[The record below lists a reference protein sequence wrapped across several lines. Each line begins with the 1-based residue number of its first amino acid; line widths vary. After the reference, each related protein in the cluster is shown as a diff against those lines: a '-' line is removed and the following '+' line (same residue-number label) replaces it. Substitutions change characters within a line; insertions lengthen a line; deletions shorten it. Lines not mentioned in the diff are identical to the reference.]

1 MTKWLSVKELSE
13 ETSIPTSTIRRYIDK
28 FQYFFIQKEDHRPK
42 QYEAA
47 AATVLLK
54 IKQLYDEGCQAE
66 EINEAL
72 QKEFSLTTSEDQ
84 AAVSIEEAEDKED
97 TEDTENTA
105 EAADQPEADD
115 QQPTSPEQPVQPSPQ
130 QEPDTKQILQEKDKQ
145 LIQSLRKSLREQQAI
160 SELVEASKESSV
172 VGKKRSILK
181 RLFQRKKN

>member
-28 FQYFFIQKEDHRPK
+28 FEDFFIQKEDHRPK

-84 AAVSIEEAEDKED
+84 AAVSLDE
-97 TEDTENTA
+97 EDTENTA

-115 QQPTSPEQPVQPSPQ
+115 QQPTPPEQPVQPPPQ

-181 RLFQRKKN
+181 RLFQRKKD

>member
-84 AAVSIEEAEDKED
+84 AAVSLEEAEDK
-97 TEDTENTA
+97 EDTENTA

-115 QQPTSPEQPVQPSPQ
+115 QQPTPPEQPVQSSSQ

-181 RLFQRKKN
+181 RLFQRKKD

>member
-84 AAVSIEEAEDKED
+84 AAVSLEEAEDKEN
-97 TEDTENTA
+97 TENTA
-105 EAADQPEADD
+105 EAADQ
-115 QQPTSPEQPVQPSPQ
+115 QPTPPEQPVQPSPQ

>member
-66 EINEAL
+66 EISEAL

-84 AAVSIEEAEDKED
+84 AAVSLEEAEGKED
-97 TEDTENTA
+97 TA

-115 QQPTSPEQPVQPSPQ
+115 QQPTASELPVQPSPQ

-181 RLFQRKKN
+181 RLFKRKKD

>member
-28 FQYFFIQKEDHRPK
+28 FQYFFIQKENHRPK

-84 AAVSIEEAEDKED
+84 AAVSLEEAEDKEN
-97 TEDTENTA
+97 TENTA
-105 EAADQPEADD
+105 EAADQ
-115 QQPTSPEQPVQPSPQ
+115 QPTPPEQPVQPSPQ

>member
-84 AAVSIEEAEDKED
+84 AAVSLEEAEDKED
-97 TEDTENTA
+97 TENTENTA
-105 EAADQPEADD
+105 EAADQ
-115 QQPTSPEQPVQPSPQ
+115 QPTPPEQPVQPSPQ

-181 RLFQRKKN
+181 RLFKRKKD

>member
-66 EINEAL
+66 EISEAL

-84 AAVSIEEAEDKED
+84 AAVSLEEAEGKED
-97 TEDTENTA
+97 TA

-115 QQPTSPEQPVQPSPQ
+115 QQPTSPELPVQPSPQ

-181 RLFQRKKN
+181 RLFKRKKD

>member
-28 FQYFFIQKEDHRPK
+28 FEDFFIQKENHRPK

-84 AAVSIEEAEDKED
+84 AAVSLDEDKED
-97 TEDTENTA
+97 TA

-115 QQPTSPEQPVQPSPQ
+115 QQPTPPEQPVQPSPQ

-181 RLFQRKKN
+181 RLFQRKKD

>member
-84 AAVSIEEAEDKED
+84 AAVSLEEA
-97 TEDTENTA
+97 EDTENTA

-115 QQPTSPEQPVQPSPQ
+115 QQPTPPEQPVQPSPQ

-181 RLFQRKKN
+181 RLFQRKKD

>member
-13 ETSIPTSTIRRYIDK
+13 ETNIPTSTIRRYIDK

-47 AATVLLK
+47 AATVLLR
-54 IKQLYDEGCQAE
+54 IKQLYDEGYQAE
-66 EINEAL
+66 EINESL
-72 QKEFSLTTSEDQ
+72 QKEFSLTASEDQ
-84 AAVSIEEAEDKED
+84 AAVSLEEAEDKED
-97 TEDTENTA
+97 IENTA
-105 EAADQPEADD
+105 EAADQPEADA
-115 QQPTSPEQPVQPSPQ
+115 QQSTPSELPVQPSPQ

-181 RLFQRKKN
+181 RLFKRKKD